1 MKGLAAT
8 AEAKPLIARTARH
21 FGHKVPVAVSDGY
34 ASIET
39 RFGRAELTA
48 TETGVSIALASPD
61 EAALESLREVV
72 ASHLTR
78 FARTPVAIRWF
89 EQKEDGSA

>member
-1 MKGLAAT
+1 
-8 AEAKPLIARTARH
+8 
-21 FGHKVPVAVSDGY
+21 V
-34 ASIET
+34 
-39 RFGRAELTA
+39 TA
-48 TETGVSIALASPD
+48 TEAGVSIALASPD

-78 FARTPVAIRWF
+78 FARAPVAIRWF

>member
-1 MKGLAAT
+1 MKQGSGRCLGR
-8 AEAKPLIARTARH
+8 ARVDRN
-21 FGHKVPVAVSDGY
+21 S
-34 ASIET
+34 
-39 RFGRAELTA
+39 FGRAELTA